1 MYWYKKDNEKSGK
14 SDLEW
19 LMQPAGSEYLMWA
32 LVFMKLNRLVNGK
45 LIFLLRDRLRHVK
58 EQAAQHNTLSIEAKE
73 RSQDER
79 WHDC

>member
-1 MYWYKKDNEKSGK
+1 
-14 SDLEW
+14 
-19 LMQPAGSEYLMWA
+19 
-32 LVFMKLNRLVNGK
+32 MKLNRLVNGK